1 MSNKI
6 NESKEF
12 AKIKEEI
19 LAQMRLEQKK
29 FAQNLEDRMDETN
42 QLINDLNTKFL
53 ENKDFFE
60 NVLSQ
65 KYYTQKLENLD
76 KNSTKINDSLLAH
89 EIRISK
95 NIDEIN
101 SLRTKYD
108 KIILDNLLI
117 PGQIGPSCQY
127 KNLSQY
133 LKNNIYDMT
142 RMKADNENMK
152 NLSNEIRVKFETG
165 TKNITGLI
173 DNSVTRSNQYTDSR
187 INDCIS
193 VLDNKTKQMNEK
205 IMEMRMKM
213 IQKQSILEE
222 NINLF
227 KDNYEEQLRIQNE
240 KIKNLNSIINQIN
253 EDLPDEEIIY
263 KNIDKLKHKLKST
276 KNLLLSFIANYQPPA
291 ENQQP
296 QGKNRRNSVMGLE
309 FSDLINSNLEALL
322 PSPRKNGKNDS
333 KINESSTG
341 KNNKGRESL
350 SPVRR
355 QRQTINVSSKFQSNQ
370 KTNVKLKL
378 INISETSSDSND
390 NDEKF
395 ANIKEKYKSKY
406 KNKQNEN
413 ETNNDINYI
422 KDTKETNERKKR
434 ESKYN
439 FNESKKNKNKSSRN
453 NKLDKEN
460 KSKGNNKNKNNKS
473 VSKNIQKDFSNA
485 NSFDSISDSNYSD
498 SYQEMDKVM
507 EIKPKQK
514 YLNKKNIEKIMIQ
527 SKTINPKEKHVFHI
541 SNTSNNSVNHFP
553 NINIENNNFSNSKL
567 KSTYQ
572 SFSRNIN
579 NNTNTISSNQYSNN
593 ANTQIQQSNF
603 YRTQQ
608 EEKKEIIKDFFS
620 KYDKKAIPE
629 NLSLI
634 KNRAN
639 LDLYNYSV
647 SPPDNKH
654 FLDTKQDEIYDPP
667 LSKEFLFNKKNNP
680 NDKSYSGSKL
690 KNLTKKFNANIKIN
704 LGNSVETSNKKVGTI
719 NNDKKM
725 FLGSNNNNDNNK
737 FIRNKKME
745 FTNKFTNTYRN
756 YFPENIKKEKMYN
769 MMMNTSKKG

>member
-95 NIDEIN
+95 NIDEIS

-378 INISETSSDSND
+378 INISETSSDSNY

-395 ANIKEKYKSKY
+395 ANIKEKYKNKY

-422 KDTKETNERKKR
+422 KDTKEANERKKR

-439 FNESKKNKNKSSRN
+439 FNDSKKNKNKSSRN

-460 KSKGNNKNKNNKS
+460 KSKGNNKNNKS

-485 NSFDSISDSNYSD
+485 NSFDSVSDSNYSD

-527 SKTINPKEKHVFHI
+527 SKTLNPKEKHVFHT

-553 NINIENNNFSNSKL
+553 NINVENNNFSNSKL

-579 NNTNTISSNQYSNN
+579 NNTNTISSNQYSSN

-769 MMMNTSKKG
+769 MMNTSKKG